1 MTSGRCVLCALSL
14 TMLAGCTSEAVTCGG
29 DVSPKALAARAP
41 NIVEQAKRDAASF
54 CVRSNGGCDFTMA
67 RTRDGWS
74 VAATFRVER
83 DGKCLFRIGDQRF
96 YLYDEAG
103 VLQRVIN
110 GL

>member
-1 MTSGRCVLCALSL
+1 MTPGRCVLYTLSL
-14 TMLAGCTSEAVTCGG
+14 TMLTGCTSEAVTCGG

-41 NIVEQAKRDAASF
+41 SIVEQAKRDAASF

-83 DGKCLFRIGDQRF
+83 DGKCLVRIGDQRF
-96 YLYDEAG
+96 YIYDDAG
-103 VLQRVIN
+103 SLRRVIN

>member
-1 MTSGRCVLCALSL
+1 MAPARSVVYILSL
-14 TMLAGCTSEAVTCGG
+14 SMLAGCTSEAVTCGG
-29 DVSPKALAARAP
+29 DVSPKALAASAA

-54 CVRSNGGCDFTMA
+54 CVRSNGGCDFRMA

-83 DGKCLFRIGDQRF
+83 DGKCLYRIGDQRF

-103 VLQRVIN
+103 VLQDVIS
-110 GL
+110 GF

>member
-1 MTSGRCVLCALSL
+1 MAPARSVVYILSL

-29 DVSPKALAARAP
+29 DVSPQALAASAL

-54 CVRSNGGCDFTMA
+54 CVRSNGGCDFRMA

-83 DGKCLFRIGDQRF
+83 DGKCLYRIGDQRF

-103 VLQRVIN
+103 VLQDVIN
-110 GL
+110 GF

>member
-1 MTSGRCVLCALSL
+1 MTSRRCVLYALPL
-14 TMLAGCTSEAVTCGG
+14 TMLAGCTSEAVICGG

-41 NIVEQAKRDAASF
+41 NIVEQAKRDAASL
-54 CVRSNGGCDFTMA
+54 CVRSNGGCDFRMA

-83 DGKCLFRIGDQRF
+83 DGKCLVRIGDQRF

-103 VLQRVIN
+103 VLQEVIN

>member
-1 MTSGRCVLCALSL
+1 MVPVRMVVYALLL
-14 TMLAGCTSEAVTCGG
+14 TMFAGCTSKAVTCGG
-29 DVSPKALAARAP
+29 DVSPRALAANAP

-54 CVRSNGGCDFTMA
+54 CVRSSGGCDFTMA

-83 DGKCLFRIGDQRF
+83 DGKCLVRIGDQRF

-103 VLQRVIN
+103 VLQEVIS

>member
-1 MTSGRCVLCALSL
+1 MAPVRMVIYALSL
-14 TMLAGCTSEAVTCGG
+14 PMLAGCTSEAVTCGG
-29 DVSPKALAARAP
+29 DVSPRALASSVP

-54 CVRSNGGCDFTMA
+54 CVRNSGGCDFTMA